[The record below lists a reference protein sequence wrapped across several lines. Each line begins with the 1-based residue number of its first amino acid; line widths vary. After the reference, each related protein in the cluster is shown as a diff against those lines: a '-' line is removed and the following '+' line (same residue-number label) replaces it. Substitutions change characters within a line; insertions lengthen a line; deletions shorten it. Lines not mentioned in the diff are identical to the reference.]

1 MSMLNKLS
9 KLLKKYPVKSMFV
22 TLIIIILLAIG
33 TQYVYMATGNDTL
46 VKKIIQM
53 YIRITSC

>member
-46 VKKIIQM
+46 VKK
-53 YIRITSC
+53 